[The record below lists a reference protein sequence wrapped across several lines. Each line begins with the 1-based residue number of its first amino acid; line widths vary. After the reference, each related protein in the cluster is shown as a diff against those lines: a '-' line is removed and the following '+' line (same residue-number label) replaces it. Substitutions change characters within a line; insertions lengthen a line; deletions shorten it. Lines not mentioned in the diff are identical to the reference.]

1 MTSSSRGLA
10 FGIAAYGIWGLF
22 PLFWPLLE
30 PASALEILASR
41 VVFSALVVGALLSL
55 LGGFRPLR
63 HIGKRAF
70 LRLSAASVVI
80 AVNWGA
86 YIWVVNHGHVIQASL
101 GYFINPL
108 VTVALAMVVL
118 HERLRLVQW
127 AALGL
132 GALAVGILTLVG
144 GHVPWLALTLAAS
157 FGIYGLLKKQVGVT
171 AVQGLAV
178 ETTVL
183 LVPALVVLAVLAAQG
198 TATWLGLQASTRHLS
213 LLAAAGP
220 VTVVPLLF
228 FAGAARR
235 LSLTSLG
242 LLQYLA
248 PVLQFGIGVGLR
260 HEAMSSA
267 RLVGFSLVWLA
278 LAVLTID
285 AVRHRGL
292 GAKAPRERE
301 GPTAALRGHDGA
313 TPHRSPQV

>member
-1 MTSSSRGLA
+1 MTPSSRGLV
-10 FGIAAYGIWGLF
+10 FGVAAYGIWGLF

-41 VVFSALVVGALLSL
+41 VLFSALVVGALLSII
-55 LGGFRPLR
+55 GSFRPLR
-63 HIGKRAF
+63 RIGKTAF
-70 LRLSAASVVI
+70 LRLSAAGGVI

-86 YIWVVNHGHVIQASL
+86 YIWAVNHDHVVQASL

-108 VTVALAMVVL
+108 VTVGLAMVVL

-132 GALAVGILTLVG
+132 GALAVFILTLG
-144 GHVPWLALTLAAS
+144 AGHVPWLALTLAAS

-183 LVPALVVLAVLAAQG
+183 LVPALVVLGVLAARG
-198 TATWLGLQASTRHLS
+198 TATWVGPQASIRHLS

-248 PVLQFGIGVGLR
+248 PVLQFAIGVGLR
-260 HEAMSSA
+260 HEAMFSV
-267 RLVGFSLVWLA
+267 RLAGFSLVWLA
-278 LAVLTID
+278 LAVLTVD
-285 AVRHRGL
+285 ALRHRGAGAQAPL
-292 GAKAPRERE
+292 GRPA
-301 GPTAALRGHDGA
+301 PTAALRGHDRA
-313 TPHRSPQV
+313 SPKRSPQV